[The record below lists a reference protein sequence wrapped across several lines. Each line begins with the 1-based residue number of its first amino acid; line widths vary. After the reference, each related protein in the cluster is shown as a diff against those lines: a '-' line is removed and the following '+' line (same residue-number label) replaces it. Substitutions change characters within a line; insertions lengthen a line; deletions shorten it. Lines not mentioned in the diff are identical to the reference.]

1 LNSKE
6 RFRQQTGRM
15 RKIWIHLVIGLVVA
29 VALLMLVGCD
39 EEGEQWPKV
48 EATRRDEA
56 MFSVGDSAVID
67 ADTSNGEIIVRGVEG
82 AQEVHVVATLRTRGD
97 TLEEAEE
104 RLNEI
109 VYHVTQDGETVRL
122 RYQASEQE
130 KDVRRYSGVGFEVTV
145 PISTRV
151 EAETSNGAIT
161 VEAVSGRVDLDTSNG
176 AITVLGVTGD
186 VVADTSNGEIEM
198 WEVTGDIRADT
209 SNGRIDLEG
218 IVGNVRADTSNGS
231 IDLERIA
238 GEVNADTSNG
248 SIRYEGRPVGQG
260 NTLHT
265 SNGSI
270 TVRIHTDASVSF
282 EVDAKDGGIRSSLPL
297 VGDTEG
303 DHWDVVLN
311 PPVKA
316 AMSLRTSNGT
326 IRIEPL
332 P

>member
-1 LNSKE
+1 MNK
-6 RFRQQTGRM
+6 T
-15 RKIWIHLVIGLVVA
+15 LVQVAIGLVVA
-29 VALLMLVGCD
+29 AALLMLVGCD
-39 EEGEQWPKV
+39 EEGGKWPKV
-48 EATRRDEA
+48 EATRQEQT

-67 ADTSNGEIIVRGVEG
+67 ADTSNGKIIVRGVEG

-104 RLNEI
+104 RLAKI
-109 VYHVTQDGETVRL
+109 VYYVTQDVKTVRL
-122 RYQASEQE
+122 RYLASEQE
-130 KDVRRYSGVGFEVTV
+130 KDVRRYSGVSFDVTV

-151 EAETSNGAIT
+151 DADTSNGAIT
-161 VEAVSGRVDLDTSNG
+161 IEAVSGRLNLDTSNG
-176 AITVLGVTGD
+176 AITVLDVTGD
-186 VVADTSNGEIEM
+186 VVADTSNGEIEI

-218 IVGNVRADTSNGS
+218 IVGSVRADTSNGS
-231 IDLERIA
+231 IDLEKID

-248 SIRYEGRPVGQG
+248 SIRYEGTPVGED

-270 TVRIHTDASVSF
+270 TVRIPADASVSF

-297 VGDTEG
+297 VGDTKG
-303 DHWDVVLN
+303 DHWDVVLT

>member
-1 LNSKE
+1 MSSKE

-15 RKIWIHLVIGLVVA
+15 RKIWIQVAIGLVVA

-39 EEGEQWPKV
+39 EEGVQWPKV
-48 EATRRDEA
+48 EATRQEEA
-56 MFSVGDSAVID
+56 MFSIGDSAVID
-67 ADTSNGEIIVRGVEG
+67 TDTSNGEIIVRGVEG
-82 AQEVHVVATLRTRGD
+82 AQEVYVVATLRTRGD
-97 TLEEAEE
+97 TLEEAKE
-104 RLNEI
+104 RLDEI
-109 VYHVTQDGETVRL
+109 VYHVTQDGKTVRL

-130 KDVRRYSGVGFEVTV
+130 KDVRRYSGVSFEVTV

-151 EAETSNGAIT
+151 DAETSNGAIT
-161 VEAVSGRVDLDTSNG
+161 IEAVSGRLDLETSNG
-176 AITVLGVTGD
+176 AITVLDVTGD

-209 SNGRIDLEG
+209 SNG
-218 IVGNVRADTSNGS
+218 S
-231 IDLERIA
+231 IDLEKID

-248 SIRYEGRPVGQG
+248 SIRYEGTPVDED

-270 TVRIHTDASVSF
+270 TVRIPAEASVSF

-303 DHWDVVLN
+303 DHWDVVLT
-311 PPVKA
+311 PPAEA
-316 AMSLRTSNGT
+316 AMSLHTSNGT